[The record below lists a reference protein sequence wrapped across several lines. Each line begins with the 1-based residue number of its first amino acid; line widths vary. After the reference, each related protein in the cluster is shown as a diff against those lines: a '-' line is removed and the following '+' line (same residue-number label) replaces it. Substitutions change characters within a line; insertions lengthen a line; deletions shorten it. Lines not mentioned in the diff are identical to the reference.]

1 MRHIPYGYRI
11 ENGRAIPD
19 PDEARRV
26 RAFFEDYLNG
36 ASQQEAARQNGIHRA
51 QATLGKMLRDK
62 KYTGDGFYPPIIPR
76 ETFDRVQEERKRR
89 EASLGRDK
97 NFFAKD
103 KEGISPFWGLVFC
116 GKCGG
121 AYRRYAD
128 GGKNH
133 WACIRRAKRRDLHE
147 NCPMIPEAALEK
159 AFMEL
164 LRSIDLSDLQ
174 DGPKKAA
181 PLIETKYDDPVK
193 QAEYAYSLIEIDDF
207 AYLTKKLK
215 KLLLEAPP
223 VFDGEFMKSVVRRIT
238 VCGDRAEFELLNGKT
253 YGKELS
259 LGAADGKE
267 RVGHTGAKKYAPRG
281 GGQRRT

>member
-11 ENGRAIPD
+11 ENGRAVLD

-36 ASQQEAARQNGIHRA
+36 ASQQGAARQNGIYRA

-62 KYTGDGFYPPIIPR
+62 KYTGDGFYPPIIPQ

-89 EASLGRDK
+89 EKSLGRDK

-103 KEGISPFWGLVFC
+103 KEGVSPFWGLVFC

-128 GGKNH
+128 GGKNR

-147 NCPMIPEAALEK
+147 GCPMIPEAALEK

-164 LRSIDLSDLQ
+164 LRSIDLSSLQ
-174 DGPKKAA
+174 DGPKKDA
-181 PLIETKYDDPVK
+181 PVIEIKFDDPVK
-193 QAEYAYSLIEIDDF
+193 QAEYTYSLIEIDDF

-215 KLLLEAPP
+215 KLLLEAPQ
-223 VFDGEFMKSVVRRIT
+223 VFDGEYMKSVVRRIT
-238 VCGDRAEFELLNGKT
+238 VCGDRAEFELLNGKI

-259 LGAADGKE
+259 LFAADGKE

-281 GGQRRT
+281 GGQRRA

>member
-1 MRHIPYGYRI
+1 M
-11 ENGRAIPD
+11 
-19 PDEARRV
+19 
-26 RAFFEDYLNG
+26 
-36 ASQQEAARQNGIHRA
+36 QNGIRRA
-51 QATLGKMLRDK
+51 QATLGKMLKDR
-62 KYTGDGFYPPIIPR
+62 KYTGDGFYPPVISQEI
-76 ETFDRVQEERKRR
+76 FDRAQEERKRCER
-89 EASLGRDK
+89 SLGREK
-97 NFFAKD
+97 NFFAPD
-103 KEGISPFWGLVFC
+103 KGNISPFWGLVFC

-128 GGKNH
+128 GGKNR
-133 WACIRRAKRRDLHE
+133 WNCSGRAKRRILHQD
-147 NCPMIPEAALEK
+147 CPMIPEAAFEK

-164 LRSIDLSDLQ
+164 MRSIDLAALQ

-181 PLIETKYDDPVK
+181 PVIELKYDDPLR
-193 QAEYAYSLIEIDDF
+193 QAEYAYSLVEIDDC

-215 KLLLEAPP
+215 KLLAEAPP

-238 VCGDRAEFELLNGKT
+238 VCGDKAEFELINGKT

-281 GGQRRT
+281 GGQRRA